1 MSISKACKFLGYSK
15 QAYFKAKNNEAAKR
29 LKTEF
34 AEAFILEKIEEV
46 RSNLPKLGGLKL
58 YFLIKPFLV
67 KEGIQI
73 GRDKFFELLRAHNLL
88 IKRKKRNYKTTD
100 SSKWRNQYDNLIE
113 GLLPSR
119 PEQIWVADI
128 TYFETEEEGAVYG
141 HLITDAYSKKI
152 MGYEVSIDMK
162 ASSTCKALKMAL
174 KNRQYKKELIHH
186 SDRGSQYCAGEYV
199 KILKRHRIQISMTQN
214 GSPYD
219 NAIAERINRI
229 LKEEF
234 LLGKTYLNILEVKK
248 LTTTAVEIYNNY
260 RPHWSNYLL
269 TPQQMHEQCEVKIKT
284 WSKKKDK

>member
-15 QAYFKAKNNEAAKR
+15 QAYFKARNNEEAKQ

-34 AEAFILEKIEEV
+34 AEAFILEKIKEV

-67 KEGIQI
+67 KESIQI
-73 GRDKFFELLRAHNLL
+73 GRDKFFEILRAHNLL
-88 IKRKKRNYKTTD
+88 VKRKRRNYKTTD
-100 SSKWRNQYDNLIE
+100 SSKWRKQFDNLVE

-128 TYFETEEEGAVYG
+128 TYFETMEEGAVYG

-152 MGYEVSIDMK
+152 MGFEVSIDMK

-174 KNRQYKKELIHH
+174 KNRQYKDELIHH
-186 SDRGSQYCAGEYV
+186 SDRGSQYCSGEYV
-199 KILKRHRIQISMTQN
+199 RVLKRNKIQISMTQS

-234 LLGKTYLNILEVKK
+234 LLGKMYLNILEVKK
-248 LTTTAVEIYNNY
+248 LATSAVGIYNNY

-269 TPQQMHEQCEVKIKT
+269 TPQQMHQQCEVKIKT
-284 WSKKKDK
+284 WSKKKD